1 MRNAITTTPRTGA
14 FAGVRVSTNQD
25 GAGLF
30 TRLADGSW
38 RQHTGTGQTPVFL
51 TPTQLAAW
59 LRRHY
64 PSEGRRRP
72 MSPTPAAQPR
82 V

>member
-51 TPTQLAAW
+51 PDATGRVAAAS
-59 LRRHY
+59 L
-64 PSEGRRRP
+64 P
-72 MSPTPAAQPR
+72 Q
-82 V
+82 